1 LGGFPFDSI
10 GDEGAICME
19 RTFEETDV
27 FVVVKALNDDKAPNS
42 FSLAFFHT
50 CFFIFIF
57 L

>member
-19 RTFEETDV
+19 RTFEETEV